1 MISTN
6 STCRICQ
13 GIKLTKVI
21 DLGVQPLANAFLR
34 QEDLEKEEPRF
45 PLEVYLCADCHL
57 AQLIHV
63 VDKEIL
69 FRNYIYFSSGMPK
82 LSEHFERYAEEV
94 RQRFLPGPYDLVVEI
109 GSNDGILLRHFKER
123 GLRVLGIDP
132 AENIA
137 QVARER
143 GVETVADFFTET
155 LARRIA
161 SEKGQAKAIL
171 GNNVIAHIN
180 DYHDLCRGVKA
191 LLDPAGV
198 FVFEAPYLVDMF
210 EHATFDT
217 IYHEHLNYLAVLPLQ
232 RLFALFDLEIF
243 DAQTVSTQGQS
254 IRVFAG
260 HRGAHRVSAS
270 VAGAVIRERAWGLHM
285 PEAYR
290 ELAGRIAANK
300 ERVINLIRQLKQGG
314 SRLAAY
320 GAPAKGNTLLNYYGL
335 GAESLDFALDELPA
349 KQNLYTPGTRLRVIS
364 REEAQRQQPNYY
376 LLLAW
381 NYRKVI
387 LEKEKDFLAAGG
399 AFIMPS
405 GELIRQNQSAPN
417 VLTQLALADMPRTI
431 LVCGGAGFIGSHF
444 IRHLYLTHPRYT
456 IYNLDVLTYSGNKK
470 NLADLELLESAK
482 PLAERRYHFVY
493 GDICDQPLLD
503 HLLSLRRFDV
513 VVNFAAESHVDRSL
527 CSAYDFVR
535 TNVVG
540 VHTLIDACSRSRVP
554 RFIQISTDEVYGN
567 VLTGFSNEDAPLNP
581 SSPYSASK
589 ASADVLVKSY
599 TRSHNLPAVIVR
611 GSNNF
616 GPYQYPEKLIP
627 LAITNLI
634 EQKKIPVHGHGQH
647 VRSWIH
653 VLDFCEAID
662 LIMHR
667 GEVGQ
672 IYNVAGTGKTNLE
685 VLEAIWSALKRP
697 GDLYDLIIKTSDR
710 PGADLRYAPDDGKIR
725 RLFGWTARR
734 SFDDTIAQTVAWYR
748 ANEGWWR
755 EIKGTPTYIE
765 HYKRQ
770 ERASY
775 F

>member
-1 MISTN
+1 MMTTN
-6 STCRICQ
+6 TACRICQ
-13 GIKLTKVI
+13 GTKLTKVI
-21 DLGVQPLANAFLR
+21 DLGSQPLANAFLR
-34 QEDLEKEEPRF
+34 QENLGKDEPRF

-82 LSEHFERYAEEV
+82 LAEHFERYADDII
-94 RQRFLPGPYDLVVEI
+94 RRFLPGKYDLVVEI
-109 GSNDGILLRHFKER
+109 GSNDGILLRRFKER

-137 QVARER
+137 RVARER

-155 LARRIA
+155 LARQIA

-171 GNNVIAHIN
+171 GNNVVAHIN
-180 DYHDLCRGVKA
+180 DYHDLGRGVKA

-198 FVFEAPYLVDMF
+198 FVFEAPYLMDMF

-243 DAQTVSTQGQS
+243 DARIVFTQGQS
-254 IRVFAG
+254 IRVFVG
-260 HRGAHRVSAS
+260 HRGAHRVAAS
-270 VAGAVIRERAWGLHM
+270 VAGTVIRERAWGLHT
-285 PEAYR
+285 PEAYH

-300 ERVINLIRQLKQGG
+300 ERVVNFIRQLKQAGK
-314 SRLAAY
+314 RIAAY

-335 GAESLDFALDELPA
+335 GAESLDFALDDLPA
-349 KQNLYTPGTRLRVIS
+349 KQKLYTPGTRVRVSS
-364 REEAQRQQPNYY
+364 REEAQRQPPDYF

-381 NYRKVI
+381 NYQKVI
-387 LEKEKDFLAAGG
+387 LEKEKDWLAAGG

-405 GELIRQNQSAPN
+405 GELVRQNQSASN
-417 VLTQLALADMPRTI
+417 FLTQPAVADLPRTI

-444 IRHLYLTHPRYT
+444 IRQLYSAHPRYT
-456 IYNLDVLTYSGNKK
+456 IYNLDALTYSGNKK

-493 GDICDQPLLD
+493 GDICDRPLLE
-503 HLLSLRRFDV
+503 HLFTERRFDV

-527 CSAYDFVR
+527 CAADDFIR

-599 TRSHNLPAVIVR
+599 TRSHQLPAVIVR

-634 EQKKIPVHGHGQH
+634 EQKKIPVHGSGHH

-653 VLDFCEAID
+653 VLDFCSAID

-667 GEVGQ
+667 GEAGQ
-672 IYNVAGTGKTNLE
+672 IYNVAGTAKTNRE
-685 VLEAIWSALKRP
+685 VLEAIWSALQRP
-697 GDLYDLIIKTSDR
+697 GDVYDHTLNTSDR
-710 PGADLRYAPDDGKIR
+710 PGADLRYAPDDRKIR
-725 RLFGWTARR
+725 RLYDWAPRR
-734 SFDDTIAQTVAWYR
+734 GFDETIGETVAWYQ

-770 ERASY
+770 EKASY